1 MISLMNIIW
10 LQSAPTA
17 FNTIGWKFYLCFII
31 PGTIGGVVMW
41 VWFPDTLGRPLE
53 EIAEVF
59 GDREEVAVYMRD
71 LEVDWENK
79 RVLKVGGEEVG
90 GETGVGVGGGEKVGD
105 GVESRH
111 VD

>member
-17 FNTIGWKFYLCFII
+17 FATIGWKFYLCFII

-53 EIAEVF
+53 EVAEIF
-59 GDREEVAVYMRD
+59 GDKDEVAVYMRD
-71 LEVDWENK
+71 LEVDWERK
-79 RVLKVGGEEVG
+79 RVAGVAGEQMEG
-90 GETGVGVGGGEKVGD
+90 DGHGVVVEKTGD